1 MNSFLLFLTGVFSG
15 IFAGFFLTKSF
26 WKTNREAELNIKL
39 KSQEKLENDLKTQFE
54 ILSSR
59 MLKESR
65 EELIKATKTN
75 VSEPFNQQVDKLAK
89 QVKTLND
96 ESREKLSVLSTTTK
110 DLKTK
115 NEDVES
121 AAKELANA
129 LRNPNIK
136 GRWGEVTLRRTME
149 YVGLNRYCDFD
160 EQVTL
165 TTNDGTYRPDCVITI
180 PGERLFIID
189 SKAPLDSYQDALKAK
204 DERTYKLA
212 LDNHVK
218 KVQGHIN
225 ELSKKKYSN
234 NKTNK
239 GVVLDGVIMFI
250 PIEGALA
257 MALAHD
263 EKLLEYAFDK
273 KIILTF
279 PTSFLAI
286 LQNLSMNIEQANLTR
301 GIQEASNKAGE
312 LNNALEAFL
321 KKFNDIELLYQKE
334 NGYGAALREGIRET
348 KTQYFCI
355 INADGSMNP
364 IILKNMMNI
373 VKNKNLDFLFAS
385 RYEKPE
391 GGSDDD
397 NIITLIKFYNSKIFR
412 ILN

>member
-15 IFAGFFLTKSF
+15 IIAGFFLTKSF
-26 WKTNREAELNIKL
+26 WKTNRETELNIKL

-65 EELIKATKTN
+65 EELIKTTKAN
-75 VSEPFNQQVDKLAK
+75 ISEPFNQQVDKLAN
-89 QVKTLND
+89 QVKTLSD
-96 ESREKLSVLSTTTK
+96 ESKEKLSVLSTTTK
-110 DLKTK
+110 DLKAK

-165 TTNDGTYRPDCVITI
+165 TTHDGTYRPDCVITI

-189 SKAPLDSYQDALKAK
+189 SKAPLDSYQDALEAK

-225 ELSKKKYSN
+225 ELAKK
-234 NKTNK
+234 
-239 GVVLDGVIMFI
+239 
-250 PIEGALA
+250 
-257 MALAHD
+257 
-263 EKLLEYAFDK
+263 
-273 KIILTF
+273 
-279 PTSFLAI
+279 
-286 LQNLSMNIEQANLTR
+286 
-301 GIQEASNKAGE
+301 
-312 LNNALEAFL
+312 
-321 KKFNDIELLYQKE
+321 
-334 NGYGAALREGIRET
+334 
-348 KTQYFCI
+348 
-355 INADGSMNP
+355 
-364 IILKNMMNI
+364 
-373 VKNKNLDFLFAS
+373 
-385 RYEKPE
+385 
-391 GGSDDD
+391 
-397 NIITLIKFYNSKIFR
+397 
-412 ILN
+412 